1 MYQNAYYEKEG
12 GIIHCWDDKKVIL
25 QRSTETMLM

>member
-1 MYQNAYYEKEG
+1 MYQNAYYEKKVVSFIVG
-12 GIIHCWDDKKVIL
+12 MIKKVIL